1 MILILETIKM
11 PLSKENVTLGV
22 TKSLMSRR
30 RMCTRR
36 KSVGTGH
43 TTPML
48 HQEGASKKSCKQPR
62 PRIDI
67 GPGNPSW
74 MWQDAVVADLL
85 APTPDRGHPSVRECD
100 TLQVLPMYHH
110 TNTMKMSRECEE
122 HRVFGGAKISI
133 GQERRALKR
142 ILKSPRPWNHPGSRQ
157 RGPPP
162 LPHAA
167 CNRSCNVYYF
177 RNSKPISEYE

>member
-1 MILILETIKM
+1 M
-11 PLSKENVTLGV
+11 SKENVTLGGA
-22 TKSLMSRR
+22 KSLMSRTS
-30 RMCTRR
+30 RMSTSR
-36 KSVGTGH
+36 KSAGTGH

-48 HQEGASKKSCKQPR
+48 HQEGASTKSYKQPR
-62 PRIDI
+62 ARIDI
-67 GPGNPSW
+67 GPGSPSW

-133 GQERRALKR
+133 GQERRALKKDSQVSSSLESSR
-142 ILKSPRPWNHPGSRQ
+142 LTAEGSSSFA
-157 RGPPP
+157 P
-162 LPHAA
+162 AA
-167 CNRSCNVYYF
+167 CKSYYSCNVHYF
-177 RNSKPISEYE
+177 RNSKPISESE